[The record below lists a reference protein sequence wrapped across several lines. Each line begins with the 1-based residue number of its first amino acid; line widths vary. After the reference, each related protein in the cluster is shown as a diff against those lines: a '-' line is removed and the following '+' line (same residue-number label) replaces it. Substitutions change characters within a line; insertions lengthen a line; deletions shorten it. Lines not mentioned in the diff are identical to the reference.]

1 MNIMRRFSIIIITV
15 LVSVMAFPQSPQK
28 ISYQAVIRNSNNTL
42 VVNTT
47 IGVKINLHQD
57 SPTGTI
63 VYTETQTP
71 TTNANG
77 LISIEIGGG
86 VGFGSINWA
95 SGIYFIET
103 QIAVVAPLTTY
114 TISTTSQ
121 FLSVPFALYANTAGG
136 VNSGGRTNEHY
147 AGELYGGGVVFW
159 VDHSGEHG
167 LIVSMI
173 DLSTNQIWSNV
184 TNALIGTTNDWDGAS
199 NTLAII
205 GQAGHTSSAAKLC
218 ADYTN
223 IDYGTG
229 VYSDWYL
236 PSIAELNHIWNNFY
250 EVQKILYT
258 DGNASTTP
266 LARAFYWSSSEGY
279 NFNAWHF
286 SFDYGSTYGA
296 NEYDSYYVR
305 AVRAF

>member
-1 MNIMRRFSIIIITV
+1 MRKVYLTLAVV
-15 LVSVMAFPQSPQK
+15 LFNVIVYAQAPQK
-28 ISYQAVIRNSNNTL
+28 MSYQAVIRNSSNAL
-42 VVNTT
+42 VVNTK
-47 IGVKINLHQD
+47 IGMKINIRQG
-57 SPTGTI
+57 SATGTV

-77 LISIEIGGG
+77 LVSVEIGGG
-86 VGFGSINWA
+86 TGFSSINWA
-95 SGIYFIET
+95 TATYFIET
-103 QIAVVAPLTTY
+103 QVAVVAPLTTY
-114 TISTTSQ
+114 TIMSTSQ
-121 FLSVPFALYANTAGG
+121 FLSVPFALYAKSAGG
-136 VNSGGRTNEHY
+136 INAGGGTNGHY
-147 AGELYGGGVVFW
+147 IGELYGGGIIFW
-159 VDHSGEHG
+159 IDRTGEHG
-167 LIVSMI
+167 LIVSMV
-173 DLSTNQIWSNV
+173 DLSISSIWSNV
-184 TNALIGTTNDWDGAS
+184 TDTPVGTTNDWDGAN

-205 GQAGHTSSAAKLC
+205 GQAGHTTSAAKLC

-223 IDYGTG
+223 ANYGTG
-229 VYSDWYL
+229 IYSDWYL

-250 EVQKILYT
+250 EVQKTLYT

-296 NEYDSYYVR
+296 NEYDTYYVR